1 MNAPLTSAAQGQA
14 QPEPRRRLLVVDDDE
29 ALLEVMVELFQS
41 QGYEVDAAPSAGGAL
56 LRLAAA
62 RYDAVFS
69 DIVMPGMDG
78 LQFLRALR
86 ASDLDLPVI
95 LLTGSPDLRT
105 ALEAIEEGALQYL
118 IKPVSSEALLRA
130 AARAVGLSRLAR
142 LKRSALEHLGFDEKL
157 LGDRAGLE
165 GGFERALGALW
176 VAYQPIVWAQDGKLY
191 GYEALMRSNDAL
203 MPDPLA
209 LLDAAERLGR
219 QRDLGNALRDELLRS
234 LPAGLRAPG
243 LNLFVNA
250 QAEDLSESW
259 AEPLARSGVPTILEV
274 TERTALTDIPDLRG
288 RVERLRARGLRIA
301 IDDLGAGYAGLTS
314 FAALEPDIVKLD
326 MALVRGVDKEPLK
339 QKLIG
344 SLAGVCRDLGIL
356 VVAEGIETAGERETV
371 TRLGCDLLQ
380 GYLLGRPQANL

>member
-1 MNAPLTSAAQGQA
+1 MSSPPPAA
-14 QPEPRRRLLVVDDDE
+14 EPRQALAETRPRLLVVDDDE

-41 QGYEVDAAPSAGGAL
+41 EGYQVEAATSAGGAL
-56 LRLAAA
+56 QRLSAA

-69 DIVMPGMDG
+69 DILMPGMDG

-86 ASDLDLPVI
+86 ARDLDLPVI

-118 IKPVSSEALLRA
+118 IKPVSSATLLQA
-130 AARAVGLSRLAR
+130 AARAASLGRLAR
-142 LKRSALEHLGFDEKL
+142 LKRSALEHLGFDNKM
-157 LGDRAGLE
+157 LGDRASLE
-165 GGFERALGALW
+165 ARFDLALQALW
-176 VAYQPIVWAQDGKLY
+176 VAYQPIVQAQSGQLY
-191 GYEALMRSNDAL
+191 GYEALMRSTDPL
-203 MPDPLA
+203 LPDPGT

-250 QAEDLSESW
+250 QAEDVSLDW
-259 AEPLARSGVPTILEV
+259 AAPLAATGVPTVLEV
-274 TERTALTDIPDLRG
+274 TERTALTDIPDLRE
-288 RVERLRARGLRIA
+288 RVEGLRARGLRIA
-301 IDDLGAGYAGLTS
+301 IDDLGSGYAGLTS
-314 FAALEPDIVKLD
+314 FVALEPEIVKLD
-326 MALVRGVDKEPLK
+326 MALVRGVDREPLK

-356 VVAEGIETAGERETV
+356 VVAEGIETIGERETV

-380 GYLLGRPQANL
+380 GFLLGRPQAGL

>member
-1 MNAPLTSAAQGQA
+1 MSTPLRNAAQA
-14 QPEPRRRLLVVDDDE
+14 QNEQLPRLLVVDDDE
-29 ALLEVMVELFQS
+29 ALLEVMVELFQA

-56 LRLAAA
+56 LRLAGG
-62 RYDAVFS
+62 RYDAVLS

-86 ASDLDLPVI
+86 ARDLDLPVV

-105 ALEAIEEGALQYL
+105 AMEALEEGALQYL

-130 AARAVGLSRLAR
+130 AARAVSLSRLAR

-157 LGDRAGLE
+157 LGDRASLE

-176 VAYQPIVWAQDGKLY
+176 VAYQPILRAQDGRLY
-191 GYEALMRSNDAL
+191 GYEALMRSNDPL
-203 MPDPLA
+203 LPDPGA

-219 QRDLGNALRDELLRS
+219 QRDLGNAVRDELLRS
-234 LPAGLRAPG
+234 LPAGLHEPG

-250 QAEDLSESW
+250 QAADVSDEW
-259 AEPLARSGVPTILEV
+259 AAPLARSGVPTILEV
-274 TERTALTDIPDLRG
+274 TERTALTAIPDLRG
-288 RVERLRARGLRIA
+288 RVERLRASGLRIA

-380 GYLLGRPQANL
+380 GFLLGRPQAGL